1 MIESVAGFIS
11 AAPIPCTTRAAISIS
26 PESARPHQSEEAVKS
41 TIPRTKRRRRPYA
54 SASLP
59 PISISAAKLSA

>member
-11 AAPIPCTTRAAISIS
+11 AADALDDADQHLARVGETA
-26 PESARPHQSEEAVKS
+26 PERGAGEDDDAGDEDD
-41 TIPRTKRRRRPYA
+41 RRPYA